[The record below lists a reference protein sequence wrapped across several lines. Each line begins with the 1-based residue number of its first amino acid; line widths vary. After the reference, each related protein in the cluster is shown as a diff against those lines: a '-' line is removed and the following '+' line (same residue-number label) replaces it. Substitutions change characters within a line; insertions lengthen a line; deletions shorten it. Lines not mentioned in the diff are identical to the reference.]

1 MESWPRSWQDL
12 WMRKKRSQY
21 SGHRFPAE
29 IISHSVWLYYRFS
42 LSFRDIEEML
52 AARGVAVTYESIRF
66 WCLKFGQSMAK
77 GIRRRQGRL
86 GDTWHLDEVFVSIKG
101 VRHYLWRAV
110 DQDGDVLDILVQ
122 KKRSGNAAKRFFR
135 RLLKGLRYVPRQI
148 VTDKLGSYSVAHK
161 AFMRTVEHVRDKGSN
176 NRAENSHQ
184 ATRQRERQMRRFK
197 SAGHMQRFLSVHGPI
212 NNVFRVGRHLM
223 KAKNYRILRD
233 RGFRLWDEVAYAQR
247 PA

>member
-1 MESWPRSWQDL
+1 
-12 WMRKKRSQY
+12 MRKKKSLY
-21 SGHRFPAE
+21 SGHRLPTE

-52 AARGVAVTYESIRF
+52 AARGVAVTYESIRN

-86 GDTWHLDEVFVSIKG
+86 GDTSHLDEVFVSIKG

-122 KKRSGNAAKRFFR
+122 KKRSGSAAKRFFR

-161 AFMRTVEHVRDKGSN
+161 AMMPTVEHVRDKGAN
-176 NRAENSHQ
+176 NRAENSH
-184 ATRQRERQMRRFK
+184 
-197 SAGHMQRFLSVHGPI
+197 
-212 NNVFRVGRHLM
+212 
-223 KAKNYRILRD
+223 
-233 RGFRLWDEVAYAQR
+233 
-247 PA
+247 